1 LVRTPAT
8 AAGKRGRC
16 PHCQRIVKIPKEVS
30 RPARSTLTGPDADLG
45 LAEEAL
51 EPASGAKM
59 APAPAP
65 QAQGAVPAAPAKPKR
80 PKLKPSSAAESPQP
94 APVKASA
101 AASAKPVEIKVQEA
115 TPITDLTPPP
125 PDPFSGLAPLKES
138 EPEGLTPLP
147 DLPADSFSTL
157 TPLTSEPLTV
167 LTPLPD
173 DDPLG
178 LGTLGTPGGYG
189 APIAAPKPII
199 SDARRRG
206 LPWEREPSLETFG
219 ETVKTVIAG
228 PHEAF
233 GSMRRS
239 GGIGNPLGFLIVT
252 SVLASMLLLIEFF
265 LYQLVVLFF
274 IQSEHAGLSIAWDR
288 FFIRFGIMAVGML
301 FSALIGAA
309 LGGFINALILHL
321 GLLMFGGA
329 NAGFEATYRVVA
341 FGTGAVYMLLP
352 IPLIGP
358 FFASVMYFVVLIF
371 GLIHAHETSGGRAV
385 LAVLVP
391 LGLAACCMAPVLLM
405 FGSLPVMLSPMG
417 RN

>member
-1 LVRTPAT
+1 M
-8 AAGKRGRC
+8 G
-16 PHCQRIVKIPKEVS
+16 
-30 RPARSTLTGPDADLG
+30 TGPDADLG

-51 EPASGAKM
+51 EPASGAK
-59 APAPAP
+59 ATPAPAP
-65 QAQGAVPAAPAKPKR
+65 PAQRAVPAAPAKPKR
-80 PKLKPSSAAESPQP
+80 PKAESSVAAESPQP
-94 APVKASA
+94 APVKASL

-147 DLPADSFSTL
+147 DLPPDSFSTL

-178 LGTLGTPGGYG
+178 LGTLGTVGLGTPGGYG

-228 PHEAF
+228 PHDAF
-233 GSMRRS
+233 GSMRRG

-265 LYQLVVLFF
+265 LYLLAMVFLK
-274 IQSEHAGLSIAWDR
+274 HADNAGLSIAWDK
-288 FFIRFGIMAVGML
+288 FFISFGIMAVGML

-309 LGGFINALILHL
+309 LGGFVMALILHL

-341 FGTGAVYMLLP
+341 FGMGAVYMLLP
-352 IPLIGP
+352 IPVIGL
-358 FFASVMYFVVLIF
+358 FFASVMFFVVLIF